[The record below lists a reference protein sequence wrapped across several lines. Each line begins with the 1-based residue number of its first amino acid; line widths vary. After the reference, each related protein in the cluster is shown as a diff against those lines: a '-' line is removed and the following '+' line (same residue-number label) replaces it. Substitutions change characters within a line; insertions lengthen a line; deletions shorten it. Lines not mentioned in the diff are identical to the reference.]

1 MNWASRHN
9 LTLRP
14 AKPALGRGR
23 VQRAVLR
30 ALRLSGT
37 MTTSEIMPWTF
48 PRKVYRGE
56 RLANHDYR
64 STRRALVQIADR
76 VGHSPGGPV
85 IWRLRGGD

>member
-1 MNWASRHN
+1 MARSSN

-23 VQRAVLR
+23 VQRAALR
-30 ALRLSGT
+30 ALGLFGT
-37 MTTSEIMPWTF
+37 MATSEIMPWAF

-64 STRRALVQIADR
+64 STRRVLEQIAVR
-76 VGHSPGGPV
+76 AE
-85 IWRLRGGD
+85 RARGGGRPILWQLRNSE

>member
-1 MNWASRHN
+1 
-9 LTLRP
+9 
-14 AKPALGRGR
+14 
-23 VQRAVLR
+23 
-30 ALRLSGT
+30 